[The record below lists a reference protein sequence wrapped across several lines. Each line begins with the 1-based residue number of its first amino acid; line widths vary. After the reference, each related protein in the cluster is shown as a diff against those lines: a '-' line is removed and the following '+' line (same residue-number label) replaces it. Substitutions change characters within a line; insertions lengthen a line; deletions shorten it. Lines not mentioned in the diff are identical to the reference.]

1 MVLKPP
7 QVTVGARPC
16 LTSAGCRLTIIA
28 EMRALI
34 LLKAVRFLLVIML
47 CGLVPQGSIADDLQ
61 STKAKDERRVTLQV
75 TDVPLNE
82 VLSILAKN
90 VPLEIRGTVPS
101 QERITVQ
108 FSNVTLEEALS
119 RIMRGYNYV
128 LVRPGESTK
137 PLLVVM
143 NKIERSIQ
151 NQSAAVGSAP
161 AGAVPGPAALPGAA
175 PMPAGRLRPGM
186 PQVPSRQGPEALP
199 AMVGPAEPGQAGP
212 QRPENQPGFPGS
224 VPPGSPVPA
233 TGPIPPFPGTPFGPG
248 AVPPGMAAGQAGP
261 ASAAGNLPSG
271 ILPPPGATNPSP
283 GGAGAPLPAPPAQP
297 QQPAQPTPDPVRIM
311 TPFGERSAE

>member
-1 MVLKPP
+1 MVLEPP
-7 QVTVGARPC
+7 QAAVAARPC

-28 EMRALI
+28 EMRTLI
-34 LLKAVRFLLVIML
+34 VLTVVRFFLVIML
-47 CGLVPQGSIADDLQ
+47 CGLVPQGSIAGELQ
-61 STKAKDERRVTLQV
+61 SAKVKDERRVTLQV

-90 VPLEIRGTVPS
+90 VPLEIRGSVPS
-101 QERITVQ
+101 QERVTVQ
-108 FSNVTLEEALS
+108 LSNVTLEEALS

-128 LVRPGESTK
+128 LVRPEESTK

-143 NKIERSIQ
+143 NKIDRSIQ
-151 NQSAAVGSAP
+151 NEPASAGVAP
-161 AGAVPGPAALPGAA
+161 SPGALPGGA
-175 PMPAGRLRPGM
+175 PTQPGRPRPGM

-199 AMVGPAEPGQAGP
+199 AMVGPAEPGQAGL
-212 QRPENQPGFPGS
+212 QRPENQPGLPGS
-224 VPPGSPVPA
+224 VPPDGSAPA

-248 AVPPGMAAGQAGP
+248 AVHPGVATGQAGP

-271 ILPPPGATNPSP
+271 ILPPPGATNPLP
-283 GGAGAPLPAPPAQP
+283 GGAGPSPPLPTPPAQP
-297 QQPAQPTPDPVRIM
+297 QQPAQSMPEPVRIM

>member
-1 MVLKPP
+1 
-7 QVTVGARPC
+7 
-16 LTSAGCRLTIIA
+16 
-28 EMRALI
+28 MRALI
-34 LLKAVRFLLVIML
+34 LLKAVRFILFITL
-47 CGLVPQGSIADDLQ
+47 CGLVPQGSIAGELQ
-61 STKAKDERRVTLQV
+61 STKVKDERRVTLQV

-90 VPLEIRGTVPS
+90 VPLEIRGSVPS

-108 FSNVTLEEALS
+108 LSNVTLEEALS

-128 LVRPGESTK
+128 LVRPEESTK

-143 NKIERSIQ
+143 NKIDRSIQ
-151 NQSAAVGSAP
+151 NEPASAGPVP

-175 PMPAGRLRPGM
+175 PMPAGRPRSGM
-186 PQVPSRQGPEALP
+186 PQAQSGQGPEAFP

-212 QRPENQPGFPGS
+212 QRPENQPGLPGS

-248 AVPPGMAAGQAGP
+248 AVPPGMAAGPGGP
-261 ASAAGNLPSG
+261 ASAAGSVPPG
-271 ILPPPGATNPSP
+271 IFPPPGATNPAA